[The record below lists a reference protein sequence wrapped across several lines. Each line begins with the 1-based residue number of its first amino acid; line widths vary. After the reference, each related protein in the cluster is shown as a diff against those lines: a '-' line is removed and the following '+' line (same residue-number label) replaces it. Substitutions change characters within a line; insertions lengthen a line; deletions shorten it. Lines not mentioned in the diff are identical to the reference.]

1 MRSRA
6 LEKRNEKSGKLQA
19 LHQVDQTF
27 PVGCLLSRR
36 PQGIGKKSLNQM
48 TQKKKTH
55 GGERERTSEGRGW
68 TGREALLKF

>member
-1 MRSRA
+1 MRGRA

-36 PQGIGKKSLNQM
+36 PQGTGKKSLNQM
-48 TQKKKTH
+48 TQKKIH
-55 GGERERTSEGRGW
+55 GGERKRTSEGRWW
-68 TGREALLKF
+68 TGREALL